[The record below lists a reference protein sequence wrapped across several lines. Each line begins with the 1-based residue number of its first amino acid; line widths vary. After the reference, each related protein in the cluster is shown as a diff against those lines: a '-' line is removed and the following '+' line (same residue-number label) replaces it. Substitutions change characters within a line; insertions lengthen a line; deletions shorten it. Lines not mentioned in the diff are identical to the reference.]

1 MYSHGKNGSGVRI
14 DQQRAPSTAE
24 EFKRVA
30 DEKSQQGLSS
40 QTVEKAAEA
49 AVAAARSSKLERV
62 KEAYKESPG
71 RGDLH
76 NEGDKR

>member
-1 MYSHGKNGSGVRI
+1 M
-14 DQQRAPSTAE
+14 AE
-24 EFKRVA
+24 EKTR
-30 DEKSQQGLSS
+30 EGLSS
-40 QTVEKAAEA
+40 QTVEKAMDGAGEA
-49 AVAAARSSKLERV
+49 AAAGSKLEQV